1 MNKDRYPTPDD
12 VLQVIERRKADSDSY
27 VITLPINLVKHFMEA
42 INKLVEANLSLNIAG
57 NEVYIEYNRY
67 YKAWEDATL
76 QASKAR
82 ALVIEDDYVPET
94 DEVEGVTK

>member
-1 MNKDRYPTPDD
+1 MNKNRYPTPDD
-12 VLQVIERRKADSDSY
+12 VLQSIEQHKWDNDAYRLMLSTKL
-27 VITLPINLVKHFMEA
+27 IKHFAIA

-57 NEVYIEYNRY
+57 NELYIEYNRY